1 VILDA
6 HGQPI
11 GGDRATLDETELLA
25 AMAAELRALEAE
37 DEPMVVALHPVTA
50 VQLAGLVQLAIRHP
64 DIPDNLRETA
74 ARFLESVREYF
85 LEAPA
90 VRAVLERGD
99 DPSQD
104 VAP

>member
-6 HGQPI
+6 YGQPI
-11 GGDRATLDETELLA
+11 GDQVTLDDGELLA
-25 AMAAELRALEAE
+25 AMVAELRALEA
-37 DEPMVVALHPVTA
+37 DDDPMVVALQPVTA
-50 VQLAGLVQLAIRHP
+50 VQLAGLVQLALRHP
-64 DIPDNLRETA
+64 DVPDNLRETS